1 MIPLTPRA
9 GGSPKSFPP
18 VTTCLLALALCTSPV
33 LATGLDAPQPVGA
46 FFNGTFPATAPGSS
60 TGWETENAFPNLTF
74 IDPMWLAE
82 IPGGDEF
89 LVVGKNGQLWRFEN
103 DPAVTQGEVV
113 MVLDWSAQT
122 QASEDQ
128 GFYRLAF
135 HPQFGQVG
143 SPNANYVYVS
153 YSHKPAL
160 AGADADHS
168 YWRLSRF
175 TWLPASG
182 TIDPAS
188 EAVLIDQY
196 DPHRWHNGGALTFGN
211 DGFLYVT
218 VGETSEWND
227 SFLNCQRIDQSLFS
241 GILCIDVDNDPAKS
255 HAIVRQPVEDP
266 AWGKPAGWPASS
278 TQGYGIPNDNP
289 WQNPGNVLEEFYA
302 IGFRSPHSMHYDP
315 PTGDIYV
322 GDVGQGTREELTRV
336 TGPGAN
342 AQWAYQEGTVA
353 GPRAKPVPL
362 TGADQVPL
370 VDYGRDIG
378 GCLIGGMR
386 YRGAKWNSLLG
397 GKVLYGDHLTGE
409 VWSATLD
416 SGGGAPVIEELVDG
430 GFIVGNKAG
439 LANFCTDST
448 GEVYLMNLN
457 GTNQDGGTI
466 LKLATAGASVEPPAL
481 LSQTGVFTNLA
492 TLATVQGVIPYDVAN
507 PLWSDGSSKHHWMI
521 LPNDGSHNSTQE
533 DIVFSEEGNWVFPAG
548 TVFVKHFEIGTD
560 ENNPAAVKRLETRF
574 LICTEGGGKYGV
586 TYKWNAAGTDAE
598 LLTSG
603 LDESYNVT
611 LAGGGS
617 EARTWSYPSRSECL
631 LCHNTASGQA
641 LGVRTH
647 SLNRDFHYD
656 LTGRD
661 ANQLATFNSLGMFDQ
676 TLTAEELA
684 NFIEARA
691 LDDETAPLE
700 HRVRSYLDSNCSH
713 CHQPGGPVSYFDA
726 RLGTPLNVQ
735 GLINGMI
742 QGHFTMGPDGR
753 YLKPG
758 DPDLSALHIR
768 LSNVGNG
775 AAMPPLAKNVV
786 DQKAVDLL
794 QEYLESLTA
803 EEFAL
808 TPSPQARYIML
819 SAYSEVHGYDF
830 TSVGE
835 FSVLDGNGL
844 PIPISEQSIAF
855 VNSEELVDAY
865 SPASRIIDGNINSY
879 WHTVWEGTGLSP
891 VNPNYVGI
899 DLGSVRSVGGFV
911 YTPRQQPPGGP
922 VTDQNGRIAGYDV
935 HYSNDMENWTQI
947 DHGTWPNSN
956 AAQRFDGLAG
966 KRKARCHIGGP
977 VEAVNGSFDV
987 TVVFDMDVTDF
998 TPADLQVTGGVVT
1011 GLRGKGYY
1019 YVASISPTHPG
1030 VTVSVP
1036 ADAANLS
1043 GLGSRPSNSLGV
1055 GYEDTTPPVA
1065 VLTGTPAQVSGAFQI
1080 HLDFGEE
1087 VTGLDASDF
1096 MLTNATLSSIV
1107 PDGDGYVLNFAA
1119 NAEGAVL
1126 IRLAGGAVTDP
1137 SGNFSM
1143 EAAATTVNFT
1153 RLLARNAGE
1162 YSYLGGGMQVVASTG
1177 SPVGHYVVLPD
1188 AQYPDN
1194 HLLPV
1199 KTQHRAEYRFVV
1211 PHAGQWLLRGL
1222 IRPASS
1228 ASDSFW
1234 IEIDGNQAAG
1244 TVYQWDVNP
1253 IGAAYVWDLLSNFG
1267 GPDPVV
1273 LNLSAGEHTV
1283 TVYGRDDGARLARL
1297 ELESVR
1303 PCAALTGPT
1312 GKVDGPFQATLEFSE
1327 SVTGLG
1333 IADFTVSG
1341 ATVTAVNG
1349 SGTSYSITLSAQ
1361 ASLITVS
1368 LAENAVV
1375 DGTGLG
1381 NFASNAIVVV
1391 GSSAYQQWAALHG
1404 VDGTTASQ
1412 LADEDRDG
1420 IAKLLEFAFNLDPSA
1435 SDVSIYDPAQFPA
1448 AGLPRMVMSPGP
1460 LLTLQYVR
1468 RKGATGLT
1476 YTPQFGSSPG
1486 AFTNAASTPL
1496 IESLDA
1502 EWERVTIA
1510 DPAGPGAA
1518 KRFGRVLVTMSPP

>member
-1 MIPLTPRA
+1 MFA
-9 GGSPKSFPP
+9 G
-18 VTTCLLALALCTSPV
+18 
-33 LATGLDAPQPVGA
+33 GLDAPQPVGA
-46 FFNGTFPATAPGSS
+46 YFNGVFPATAPGSA
-60 TGWETENAFPNLTF
+60 TGWTSQNAFPNLTF

-82 IPGGDEF
+82 IPGTNEF
-89 LVVGKNGQLWRFEN
+89 LLVGKNGQLWRFPN
-103 DPAVTQGEVV
+103 NPAVTQEQVV
-113 MVLDWSAQT
+113 KVLDVSAKTQT
-122 QASEDQ
+122 SEDQ

-143 SPNANYVYVS
+143 SPNANYVYVT

-175 TWLPASG
+175 TWLPGSG

-188 EAVLIDQY
+188 EMVLINQY
-196 DPHRWHNGGALTFGN
+196 DPHRWHNGGGIFFGT
-211 DGFLYVT
+211 DGFLYT
-218 VGETSEWND
+218 VVGDGSEWID
-227 SFLNCQRIDQSLFS
+227 SNNTSQHIDQGLLS
-241 GILCIDVDNDPAKS
+241 GILRIDVNNDPAKS
-255 HAIVRQPVEDP
+255 HAIARQPVEDP
-266 AWGKPAGWPASS
+266 IWGKPVGWPQSS
-278 TQGYGIPNDNP
+278 TQGYGIPNNNP

-302 IGFRSPHSMHYDP
+302 IGFRSPHTMHYDAV
-315 PTGDIYV
+315 TGDIYV

-336 TGPGAN
+336 TAAGAN
-342 AQWAYQEGTVA
+342 AQWGYQEGTVA
-353 GPRAKPVPL
+353 GPKAKPVPL
-362 TGADQVPL
+362 IGVDQVPL
-370 VDYGRDIG
+370 VDYGRDVG
-378 GCLIGGMR
+378 GCIIGGMR

-416 SGGGAPVIEELVDG
+416 SGGGAPVIEELVSG

-448 GEVYLMNLN
+448 GEVYMMNLN

-466 LKLATAGASVEPPAL
+466 LKLTTAGVSVEPPAL

-492 TLATVQGVIPYDVAN
+492 TLQTAQGVIPYDVAN
-507 PLWSDGSSKHHWMI
+507 PLWSDGAAKKRWMI
-521 LPNDGSHNSTQE
+521 LPNDGTHDTPHE

-574 LICTEGGGKYGV
+574 LICTAGGGKYGV
-586 TYKWNAAGTDAE
+586 TYKWNAAGTDAV

-603 LDESYNVT
+603 VDETYNVA
-611 LAGGGS
+611 LAGGGT
-617 EARTWSYPSRSECL
+617 ETRTWSYPSRAQCL
-631 LCHNTASGQA
+631 LCHNAASGQA

-647 SLNRDFHYD
+647 SLNRSFHYN

-661 ANQLATFNSLGMFDQ
+661 ANQLETFNELGMFDQ
-676 TLTAEELA
+676 TLTAEDLA
-684 NFIEARA
+684 NFIEARS

-713 CHQPGGPVSYFDA
+713 CHRPGGPVSYFDA

-742 QGHFTMGPDGR
+742 QGHFSMGPDGR
-753 YLKPG
+753 YLKPS
-758 DPDLSALHIR
+758 DPELSALHVR

-803 EEFAL
+803 EEFTL

-835 FSVLDGNGL
+835 FSVLDGNGV

-865 SPASRIIDGNINSY
+865 SPASRIIDGNIDSF
-879 WHTVWEGTGLSP
+879 WHTAWEGTGLGP
-891 VNPNYVGI
+891 LNPNYVGI
-899 DLGSVRSVGGFV
+899 DLGSVRSIGGFV
-911 YTPRQQPPGGP
+911 YTPRQQPVGGP
-922 VTDQNGRIAGYDV
+922 VTDQNGRIASYDV
-935 HYSNDMENWTQI
+935 HYSNDMETWTQI

-977 VEAVNGSFDV
+977 VGAVNGPFDV
-987 TVVFDMDVTDF
+987 TIVFDMDVADF
-998 TPADLQVTGGVVT
+998 TAADVQVAGGTVT

-1019 YVASISPTHPG
+1019 YVASISPIQPS

-1036 ADAANLS
+1036 ADKANLG
-1043 GLGSRPSNSLGV
+1043 GLGSRASNSLGIS
-1055 GYEDTTPPVA
+1055 YEDLVPPAA
-1065 VLTGTPAQVSGAFQI
+1065 VLTGMPVQVSGAFLL
-1080 HLDFGEE
+1080 HLSFGEP
-1087 VTGLDASDF
+1087 VTGFAAPDLV
-1096 MLTNATLSSIV
+1096 LTNATLNTIV
-1107 PDGDGYVLNFAA
+1107 PDGDEYVLNLTAT
-1119 NAEGAVL
+1119 AEGAVMV
-1126 IRLAGGAVTDP
+1126 RVADGAVTDIAGNP
-1137 SGNFSM
+1137 STGT
-1143 EAAATTVNFT
+1143 AATTVNFT
-1153 RLLARNAGE
+1153 RLLARNANE
-1162 YSYLGGGMQVVASTG
+1162 YFYIGGGMQIVTSAG
-1177 SPVGHYVVLPD
+1177 SPVGHYMVLPD
-1188 AQYPDN
+1188 GDYPN
-1194 HLLPV
+1194 NQLLPV

-1211 PHAGQWLLRGL
+1211 PYAGQWRLRGL
-1222 IRPASS
+1222 VRPASS
-1228 ASDSFW
+1228 SSDSFW

-1244 TVYQWDVNP
+1244 TVYQWDANP
-1253 IGAAYVWDLLSNFG
+1253 LGSAYVWDLVSNFG
-1267 GPDPVV
+1267 GADPVV
-1273 LNLSAGEHTV
+1273 LNLTAGQHTV
-1283 TVYGRDDGARLARL
+1283 TVYGRDDGTRLARL

-1303 PCAALTGPT
+1303 PFAALTGPT
-1312 GKVDGPFQATLEFSE
+1312 GGVDGPFQATLEFSE

-1333 IADFTVSG
+1333 IGDFAVSG

-1349 SGTSYSITLSAQ
+1349 SGSSY
-1361 ASLITVS
+1361 TVS
-1368 LAENAVV
+1368 LTPLAPVMTISLAQNTVTS
-1375 DGTGLG
+1375 GTGAG
-1381 NFASNAIVVV
+1381 NFASNSILVV

-1404 VDGTTASQ
+1404 LDGLAGTQ
-1412 LADEDRDG
+1412 LADEDGDG
-1420 IAKLLEFAFNLDPSA
+1420 IPKLLEFAFNLDPTKA
-1435 SDVSIYDPAQFPA
+1435 KVSIYNPALLPA
-1448 AGLPRMVMSPGP
+1448 SGLPRMFLAPGP
-1460 LLTLQYVR
+1460 VLTLQYIR
-1468 RKGATGLT
+1468 RKGDTGLT

-1486 AFTNAASTPL
+1486 VFTNAIGVPL
-1496 IESLDA
+1496 VESLDA
-1502 EWERVTIA
+1502 DWERVTIPDSGA
-1510 DPAGPGAA
+1510 PGAT
-1518 KRFGRVLVTMSPP
+1518 KRFGRVLVTLAAP